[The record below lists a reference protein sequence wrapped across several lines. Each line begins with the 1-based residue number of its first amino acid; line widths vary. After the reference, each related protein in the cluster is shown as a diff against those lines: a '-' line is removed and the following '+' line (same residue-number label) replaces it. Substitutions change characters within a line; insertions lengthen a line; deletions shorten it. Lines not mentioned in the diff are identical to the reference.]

1 MTMVA
6 ATIAGLAILP
16 LLVLRGRT
24 LASCYGW
31 QGGVALF
38 AWIIERRLVAY
49 DAYLAFVI
57 VAVAILAIFALH
69 LAAGKDVRWSANRAA
84 AIAGIVYALT
94 IPAMLRTPID
104 GDEPYYLLVTQSMV
118 RDLDLDL
125 TNQYRDILTNE
136 NRRSDLKPQLGD
148 PVGRNG
154 ERYSRTEPLLSLLM
168 VPGYFLAGIYGALA
182 TIGLFG
188 ILLVRSTVRWMEDE
202 GLADDAIRAVFPF
215 FAFAPPVL
223 FYATRI
229 WPEVPAAFCF
239 VELLRGMRNER
250 AKRWLP
256 ALLGLILLKLRFVL
270 VGAACVLLL
279 RRKRLILLLA
289 IPLVI
294 AFLVTG
300 SATNV
305 HTWREAIPT
314 LTHANGFFGFLVDGM
329 GGIAFRAP
337 FYLIG
342 LFALTRWKSMP
353 RGFRLGILASLLY
366 LFYLF
371 PRPEAVGNWAPPLRY
386 VVFLMPVLAL
396 GAAAVWDRVSRGAI
410 AVIAVWTVGLVI
422 HGVAYPWR
430 LFHESNGENAIGE
443 WLSRLYQTDFSRL
456 FPSFIRPNIAAWV
469 GAVVVILAI
478 VALRRYAFDLTIPIV
493 ALGMAVGFLF
503 ARQPGVRVEFEDAHV
518 VHHGGR
524 LYPPEHTVM
533 RVTYRGGWVLEA
545 GDELSFLARDGQH
558 TLHYITGP
566 GALIEVAGRAY
577 QLPPTDVHATVR
589 IDVPASGRVS
599 LRCIA
604 GAVNLDRMDHE

>member
-1 MTMVA
+1 MTMIA

-16 LLVLRGRT
+16 LIVLRGRT
-24 LASCYGW
+24 LESCYAW
-31 QGGVALF
+31 QIGVALF
-38 AWIIERRLVAY
+38 AWIVERRLVAY
-49 DAYLAFVI
+49 DAYFASVI
-57 VAVAILAIFALH
+57 VAVVMLAIFALH

-84 AIAGIVYALT
+84 AIAAIVYALT
-94 IPAMLRTPID
+94 IPAMVRTPID

-125 TNQYRDILTNE
+125 SNQYRDILTNE
-136 NRRSDLKPQLGD
+136 NRRPDLKPQLGD
-148 PVGRNG
+148 PVGKNG
-154 ERYSRTEPLLSLLM
+154 KQYSRHEPFLPLLML
-168 VPGYFLAGIYGALA
+168 PGYFLAGIYGAIA

-188 ILLVRSTVRWMEDE
+188 IFLVRSTVRWMEDE

-229 WPEVPAAFCF
+229 WTEVPAAFCF
-239 VELLRGMRNER
+239 VEVLRGMRNER
-250 AKRWLP
+250 TKRWLP

-270 VGAACVLLL
+270 VGAACVPLL
-279 RRKRLILLLA
+279 RKKRLILLLA
-289 IPLVI
+289 IPLLI

-300 SATNV
+300 SATSV

-314 LTHANGFFGFLVDGM
+314 LTHANGFFGLLVDGM

-371 PRPEAVGNWAPPLRY
+371 PRPESVGNWAPPLRY

-396 GAAAVWDRVSRGAI
+396 GAAAVWDRISRGAI

-422 HGVAYPWR
+422 HGVAHPWR

-443 WLSRLYQTDFSRL
+443 WLSRVHQSDFSRL

-469 GAVVVILAI
+469 GVVVVILAI

-493 ALGMAVGFLF
+493 ALAIAVGFLF
-503 ARQPGVRVEFEDAHV
+503 AKQPGVRVEFEDAHV
-518 VHHGGR
+518 VHNGGR
-524 LYPPEHTVM
+524 LYPPVHTVM
-533 RVTYRGGWVLEA
+533 RATYRGGWVVEA
-545 GDELSFLARDGQH
+545 GEELSFLARDGQH

-577 QLPPTDVHATVR
+577 QLPPTDVYATARVQ
-589 IDVPASGRVS
+589 VPVSGRVS
-599 LRCIA
+599 LRCIS

>member
-1 MTMVA
+1 MMIVA
-6 ATIAGLAILP
+6 TVIGLAILP
-16 LLVLRGRT
+16 LVVLRGNT

-31 QGGVALF
+31 QSGVALF
-38 AWIIERRLVAY
+38 AWLIERRLVAY
-49 DAYLAFVI
+49 DPYLACVI
-57 VAVAILAIFALH
+57 VAVVLLAIFALH

-125 TNQYRDILTNE
+125 ANQYRDILTNE
-136 NRRSDLKPQLGD
+136 NRRPDLKPQLGD
-148 PVGRNG
+148 PVGKNG
-154 ERYSRTEPLLSLLM
+154 EQYSRHEPFLPLLM
-168 VPGYFLAGIYGALA
+168 VPGYFLAGLYGALA
-182 TIGLFG
+182 TIGVFG

-202 GLADDAIRAVFPF
+202 GISDDAARAVFPL

-229 WPEVPAAFCF
+229 WAEVPAAFCF
-239 VELLRGMRNER
+239 VEVLRGMRNER
-250 AKRWLP
+250 GKRWIP
-256 ALLGLILLKLRFVL
+256 ALLGLLLLKLRFVL

-279 RRKRLILLLA
+279 RRKRLMLLLA
-289 IPLVI
+289 IPLAV
-294 AFLVTG
+294 AFLATG
-300 SATNV
+300 DATSV
-305 HTWREAIPT
+305 HTWREIVPT
-314 LTHANGFFGFLVDGM
+314 FGHATGFFGLLVDGM

-337 FYLIG
+337 FYLLG
-342 LFALTRWKSMP
+342 LFALTRWRSMP

-386 VVFLMPVLAL
+386 IVFLMPVLAL
-396 GAAAVWDRVSRGAI
+396 GAAAVWDRVSRGAV

-430 LFHESNGENAIGE
+430 LFHESNGENAVGE
-443 WLSRLYQTDFSRL
+443 WLSRLHQSDFSRL
-456 FPSFIRPNIAAWV
+456 FPSFIRANNAAWV
-469 GAVVVILAI
+469 GAVVVLLAI
-478 VALRRYAFDLTIPIV
+478 VALRRYKFDLTIPLVTLAI
-493 ALGMAVGFLF
+493 AVGFLF

-518 VHHGGR
+518 VHNGGS
-524 LYPPEHTVM
+524 LYPPVHTVM
-533 RVTYRGGWVLEA
+533 RVTYRGGWVVEA
-545 GDELSFLARDGQH
+545 GNELSFLARDGQH

-577 QLPPTDVHATVR
+577 QLPPTDVYATARVE
-589 IDVPASGRVS
+589 VPVSGRVS
-599 LRCIA
+599 LRCIS